1 MSERL
6 ILKGLRVSDF
16 QHPEDKKSLDFL
28 ERIPLLNSS
37 LEAILKLTSEAMMKF
52 VKAGSCIEINE
63 NQYPSV
69 YRVFI
74 QCCKILE
81 IEKIPKL
88 YLDGQRG
95 ISSSVDGIT
104 EPIVL
109 ISEGAVEVLNEDELY
124 FIFGQALGHIKAGH
138 ELYHKVADLL
148 IEGWGEVVG
157 AMAMPIQEALLRW
170 YRFSTLSSDRVGLLC
185 CQSIDSAVSVL
196 AKQAGYIRNYDEALN
211 VDALMIQAEK
221 FKESKEKMLNKFWEG
236 FEYFSKN
243 AKSPLSILRISELLE
258 WSKLGEYGNTI
269 YKNTSIEKMLGYDAI
284 TESIGFKKCIHCGY
298 EKVRMDMYYWPNC
311 KNTADR

>member
-52 VKAGSCIEINE
+52 VKAGSSIEINE

-69 YRVFI
+69 YKVFI
-74 QCCKILE
+74 HCCKILE

-95 ISSSVDGIT
+95 ISASVDGIT

-138 ELYHKVADLL
+138 ELYHKVAELL
-148 IEGWGEVVG
+148 LSGFSEFLSVV
-157 AMAMPIQEALLRW
+157 AIPVQEALLRW
-170 YRFSTLSSDRVGLLC
+170 YRFSILSSDRVGLLC
-185 CQSIDSAVSVL
+185 CQSIDSSVSVL
-196 AKQAGYIRNYDEALN
+196 AKQAGFIRHYSESFNI
-211 VDALMIQAEK
+211 DA
-221 FKESKEKMLNKFWEG
+221 FKEQAKEFQIKQQSNMVNQFFEGLHYLTESSK
-236 FEYFSKN
+236 
-243 AKSPLSILRISELLE
+243 APLTVLRTASLLE
-258 WSKLGEYGNTI
+258 WAENGT
-269 YKNTSIEKMLGYDAI
+269 
-284 TESIGFKKCIHCGY
+284 FKKIITANSPTLLIA
-298 EKVRMDMYYWPNC
+298 PNEHISIVL
-311 KNTADR
+311 K